1 MKHKILFPFFTIVIL
16 TVAISILLQSVEEFS
31 VDINLYKA
39 IDLNSLNNLNNKYIA
54 NHDLNIYD
62 TLWIYLS
69 FLSRNPLGDLYPK
82 TPFGKMLLFII
93 YVIGSLFLC
102 MICMRINKLM
112 QLDRSSIKAYTK
124 LTKLFKIENNENK
137 ASDVIR
143 AVFLLKKYYSLF
155 NVVKFEEGIMN
166 TNTHKNIKKRK
177 TFIDN
182 HIDRIREKNILILK
196 QKKIILLRVKF
207 GFILKYFVDIKNYM
221 DIYKISRKQPINIS
235 SMFQNIENKMDDSL
249 ESLNVKLTSIR
260 SIDGIFQRLKNNE
273 NILIKK
279 IQKIKKNDNSVIR
292 YLADLNNSHC
302 NQNIKNRNKRH
313 TELPK
318 KSSQRRSKTKYI
330 LNFNSCKSIKD
341 ELIK

>member
-1 MKHKILFPFFTIVIL
+1 M
-16 TVAISILLQSVEEFS
+16 
-31 VDINLYKA
+31 
-39 IDLNSLNNLNNKYIA
+39 
-54 NHDLNIYD
+54 
-62 TLWIYLS
+62 
-69 FLSRNPLGDLYPK
+69 RNPLGDLYPK
-82 TPFGKMLLFII
+82 TPFGKLLIFII
-93 YVIGSLFLC
+93 YVAGSLFLC
-102 MICMRINKLM
+102 MICLRVNKLI
-112 QLDRSSIKAYTK
+112 QLDRSSFQAFTK

-143 AVFLLKKYYSLF
+143 AVLLLKKYYSLF
-155 NVVKFEEGIMN
+155 NVDKFEEEVMN
-166 TNTHKNIKKRK
+166 TNTHKKRK

-196 QKKIILLRVKF
+196 QKKVILLRVKF

-235 SMFQNIENKMDDSL
+235 SMFQNIEDKMDDSL

-279 IQKIKKNDNSVIR
+279 IQKIKKIDNSVIK
-292 YLADLNNSHC
+292 YLAELNNSQC
-302 NQNIKNRNKRH
+302 NQNIKNWNKRN
-313 TELPK
+313 TELINKFPK
-318 KSSQRRSKTKYI
+318 RSKTKLI
-330 LNFNSCKSIKD
+330 FNFKSCKSIKD

>member
-1 MKHKILFPFFTIVIL
+1 
-16 TVAISILLQSVEEFS
+16 
-31 VDINLYKA
+31 
-39 IDLNSLNNLNNKYIA
+39 
-54 NHDLNIYD
+54 
-62 TLWIYLS
+62 
-69 FLSRNPLGDLYPK
+69 
-82 TPFGKMLLFII
+82 
-93 YVIGSLFLC
+93 
-102 MICMRINKLM
+102 MICLRVNKLI
-112 QLDRSSIKAYTK
+112 QLDRSSFQAFTK

-155 NVVKFEEGIMN
+155 NVDKFEEEVMN
-166 TNTHKNIKKRK
+166 TNTHKKRK

-273 NILIKK
+273 NILLKKIHKIKK
-279 IQKIKKNDNSVIR
+279 IDNSVLR
-292 YLADLNNSHC
+292 YLTELNNSQC
-302 NQNIKNRNKRH
+302 NLNIKNRNKRH
-313 TELPK
+313 TELLK
-318 KSSQRRSKTKYI
+318 KMPQRRSKTKFI
-330 LNFNSCKSIKD
+330 FNFKSCKSIKD